1 MEREQF
7 YREVVGFL
15 GRLATETGAETPP
28 AAGIDPDDN
37 LFDLGLVNSFS
48 MIRMIVFVEELTSVP
63 VDLADH
69 DLETFYSLRGLYDV
83 VYGTEARV

>member
-15 GRLATETGAETPP
+15 TRTASDAGTTAPP
-28 AAGIDPDDN
+28 ADIDPDDN

-48 MIRMIVFVEELTSVP
+48 MIRMIVFVEETTGVA

-69 DLETFYSLRGLYDV
+69 ELETFYTLRGLYDV
-83 VYGTEARV
+83 VAGTEERV